1 MDDCHNRLAERED
14 EMPLALI
21 LADNLEK
28 QVLIG
33 EAKYYLDGDA
43 ADELRRLHTQ
53 HQADQERIKELETLN
68 KALVNTAKGFLE
80 AIETERNTT
89 KTPAEINWMVV
100 NHWAYMFAHLVKKD
114 KAEGEHQQSRRE

>member
-1 MDDCHNRLAERED
+1 MSDDNHERLAERED

-53 HQADQERIKELETLN
+53 HQADQERIKELESTI
-68 KALVNTAKGFLE
+68 KAFNSYIRDEQMSTDGAVNYSTTA
-80 AIETERNTT
+80 I
-89 KTPAEINWMVV
+89 
-100 NHWAYMFAHLVKKD
+100 NHWAFLFRDLIA
-114 KAEGEHQQSRRE
+114 KAGEPT

>member
-1 MDDCHNRLAERED
+1 MSDDNHECLAERD
-14 EMPLALI
+14 AEMPLALI

-68 KALVNTAKGFLE
+68 KELVDALKAAYPSVLRDPTGYKSGTIRLCE
-80 AIETERNTT
+80 DAIN
-89 KTPAEINWMVV
+89 
-100 NHWAYMFAHLVKKD
+100 
-114 KAEGEHQQSRRE
+114 KAGESNE

>member
-1 MDDCHNRLAERED
+1 MDNHHTRQSEREA
-14 EMPLALI
+14 EMPEALR
-21 LADNLEK
+21 LADNLYDPRWNSLTCLK
-28 QVLIG
+28 
-33 EAKYYLDGDA
+33 A
-43 ADELRRLHTQ
+43 AVELRRLHAQ

-114 KAEGEHQQSRRE
+114 KAEGEHQ